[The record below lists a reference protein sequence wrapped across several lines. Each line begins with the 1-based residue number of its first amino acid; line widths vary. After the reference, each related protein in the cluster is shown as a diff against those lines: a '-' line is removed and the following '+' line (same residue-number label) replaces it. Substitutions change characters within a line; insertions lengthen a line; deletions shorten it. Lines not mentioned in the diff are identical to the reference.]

1 MNEDQP
7 VEQGAGYEVR
17 IACWRKGQTKADRV
31 GSIQETEGAH
41 FCWVDVIAVEREA
54 SSKYLVE
61 NFGFHE
67 LEVEDALTEGERPH
81 LHENDNHLFFT
92 APAIRVE
99 GDRVYFSEVGFFLSK
114 SRLVTVTTEHVALL
128 EGMHNRL
135 CARTGPPIRDA
146 SRLLYLL
153 VDVLVDA
160 YYPAMDMMEDR
171 AEEMEASVFGGRV
184 VPIKDLLRVKRRL
197 LEIRRRLAPF
207 RDVLNGLL
215 MHDVAFIAK
224 GDRTYFHDIYDHVL
238 RVLEHV
244 DLNRDILA
252 SVLDANLATTSNRL
266 NQVMRV
272 LTVASVILMSIAVV
286 AGIYGMNF
294 KFMPEISHP
303 WGYPIALLSMV
314 VIAAVEL
321 WIFRKKGWL

>member
-1 MNEDQP
+1 MIESKPFDM
-7 VEQGAGYEVR
+7 R
-17 IACWRKGQTKADRV
+17 IACWQKGQTKGQRSATLE
-31 GSIQETEGAH
+31 ETEGAH
-41 FCWVDVIAVEREA
+41 FCWIDVTSHDHATTAPFLIE
-54 SSKYLVE
+54 K
-61 NFGFHE
+61 FGFHE

-81 LHENDNHLFFT
+81 LHENETHLFFT
-92 APAIRVE
+92 APAIRIE
-99 GDRVYFSEVGFFLSK
+99 QEKIYFSEVGFFISK
-114 SRLVTVTTEHVALL
+114 GRLVTVTTEPVALL
-128 EGMHNRL
+128 ETMHTRL
-135 CARTGPPIRDA
+135 CEKTGPPIRDA

-153 VDVLVDA
+153 VDAIVDA
-160 YYPAMDMMEDR
+160 YYPVMDMLEDR
-171 AEEMEASVFGGRV
+171 ADELESSVFGGEV

-207 RDVLNGLL
+207 RDILNGLL
-215 MHDVAFIAK
+215 RHDITLIAK
-224 GDRTYFHDIYDHVL
+224 ADVTYFHDIYDHTL

-252 SVLDANLATTSNRL
+252 SVLEANLATVSNRL

-272 LTVASVILMSIAVV
+272 LTVASVILMSAALV

-294 KFMPEISHP
+294 EGMPELHSP
-303 WGYPIALLSMV
+303 WGYPMAIVLMV

>member
-1 MNEDQP
+1 MTDSKP
-7 VEQGAGYEVR
+7 YDLR
-17 IACWRKGQTKADRV
+17 IACWQKGQTKGQRAETLE
-31 GSIQETEGAH
+31 ETEGAH
-41 FCWVDVIAVEREA
+41 FCWIDVTSHEHVATATFLIE
-54 SSKYLVE
+54 K
-61 NFGFHE
+61 FGFHE

-81 LHENDNHLFFT
+81 LHENETHLFFT
-92 APAIRVE
+92 APAIRQE
-99 GDRVYFSEVGFFLSK
+99 GDRIYFSEAGFFLSK
-114 SRLVTVTTEHVALL
+114 QRLVTVTTEPVAIL

-135 CARTGPPIRDA
+135 CDRSSVPIRDA
-146 SRLLYLL
+146 SRLVYLL
-153 VDVLVDA
+153 VDAIVDA

-224 GDRTYFHDIYDHVL
+224 GDRTYYHDIYDHVL

-272 LTVASVILMSIAVV
+272 LTVASVILMSAALVS
-286 AGIYGMNF
+286 GIYGMNF
-294 KFMPEISHP
+294 KFMPELTQS
-303 WGYPIALLSMV
+303 WGYPVALLTMV
-314 VIAAVEL
+314 VIALVEL